1 MASVDLIRGTRQTL
15 WGKLAVANFVL
26 GGLGAGFYLAA
37 VGFGSPAELALA
49 GLLGPT
55 LVLSGFVAVA
65 LEAGRPLRGAR
76 VLRRVPTSWMSRELW
91 LGGAFA
97 LLAVGGIVRPE
108 FGLYLLAALAALS
121 LMVAQGFILRAAR
134 GVPNWNVQLMPPLFA
149 ASALV
154 SGSGLFALSDALT
167 RTSPGQVQL
176 ATSVVLL
183 VLAGLVWV
191 RYRGRVR
198 QTRSED
204 MTLLIA
210 GYVAPIVL
218 LLIALLIADVATPA
232 TALAGL
238 LMIGGQVQAKA
249 LVVLRAGELRS
260 IRVIGVRGSPM
271 ARTTL
276 WAEAHGAERP

>member
-49 GLLGPT
+49 GLLGPS
-55 LVLSGFVAVA
+55 LVLSGFAAVA

-76 VLRRVPTSWMSRELW
+76 VLRRVATSWMSRELW

-97 LLAVGGIVRPE
+97 LLAVGGVVRPE

-134 GVPNWNVQLMPPLFA
+134 GVPNWNVELMPLLFA

-176 ATSVVLL
+176 GTSVVLL

-191 RYRGRVR
+191 EYRGRVR
-198 QTRSED
+198 QTRGED
-204 MTLLIA
+204 MTLLMA

-218 LLIALLIADVATPA
+218 QLIALLIADVATPA

-260 IRVIGVRGSPM
+260 IRVIGARG
-271 ARTTL
+271 TL
-276 WAEAHGAERP
+276 WAEAHAAERP